1 MKEPPERARL
11 TVRIGRQSLRNGV
24 EAGQIGGHDAKRA
37 EAEGMKKERLDML
50 LVKRGLASSR
60 AKARALIMSGKVLV
74 EGLRVEKPGRE
85 FTPDVSVLVKQ
96 GIPYV
101 SRGGLKL
108 RAALGA
114 FQRNPSGLS
123 LLDGGASTGGFTD
136 CLLEMG
142 AARIVAVDV
151 GYGQLDWSLRNDPRV
166 TVLERTN
173 LRYLDPG
180 GLPHPIDAAVL
191 DLSFISLKLILPQ
204 VRLLL
209 PLAGWVISLVK
220 PQFEVGRNDVGKGG
234 VVRDPE
240 KIRDA
245 VDGIKSFAE
254 QTGFQVLGELESPV
268 RGPKGNQE
276 FFLNLEAV

>member
-1 MKEPPERARL
+1 
-11 TVRIGRQSLRNGV
+11 V
-24 EAGQIGGHDAKRA
+24 KRA
-37 EAEGMKKERLDML
+37 QAEGMKKERLDML
-50 LVKRGLASSR
+50 LVNRGLASSR

-85 FTPDVSVLVKQ
+85 FALDASVLVKQ
-96 GIPYV
+96 PMPYV

-108 RAALGA
+108 RAALEA
-114 FQRNPSGLS
+114 FQRNPSGLR

-142 AARIVAVDV
+142 ADRIVAVDV

-173 LRYLDPG
+173 LRYLDAG
-180 GLPHPIDAAVL
+180 SLPHPVDAAVL
-191 DLSFISLKLILPQ
+191 DLSFISLKLVLPR
-204 VRLLL
+204 VRLFI
-209 PLAGWVISLVK
+209 PLAGWLIPLVK

-240 KIRDA
+240 RIRDA

-254 QTGFQVLGELESPV
+254 QSGFQVLGELESPV
-268 RGPKGNQE
+268 RGPKGNRE
-276 FFLNLEAV
+276 FFLHLEAV